1 MLHLHL
7 SNRFERLEALLL
19 ERLAAHGDDPFEP
32 DTEVTPEEL
41 HLVDT
46 AIAYAAAHGA
56 SLAILSALEHSDTPL
71 SVSA

>member
-32 DTEVTPEEL
+32 DTVVVPSAAVQRRLTL
-41 HLVDT
+41 
-46 AIAYAAAHGA
+46 AIARAHG
-56 SLAILSALEHSDTPL
+56 
-71 SVSA
+71 